1 MDHHSLFI
9 FFACLFG
16 LLMTWG
22 VGANDLANVMS
33 TAIGSKAINANQAL
47 IIAFVFEFAGAFL
60 AGGNVTATLRNGI
73 IDPQMLAASSHLLI
87 YGMLAVLLAGT
98 TWMFLAS
105 SLGLPV
111 SITHTIVGSI
121 VGFGLVVVG
130 VHALNWQQIGA
141 IALSWVTSPI
151 IACAFAFILF
161 MTIQKLILRTDDP
174 LANAKRYVPIY
185 MFLVG
190 FVLSAITVLHGLSH
204 WNIHFPLMQS
214 FLIAMGAGFGLVVLG
229 FVIIRRYL
237 VEIPENPSSRF
248 EQVEKVFSVLML
260 FTACAMVFAH
270 GSNDVANA
278 VAPMTVIITVVAN
291 GGDVTQHAEMPIW
304 VLTLGCSG
312 VVIGFLTYGKRVVET
327 VGTGITALTPSRAF
341 AATLAAA
348 TTVVVA
354 TSSGIPVSATQTLV
368 GAVLGVGL
376 ARGIGA
382 LNLVVIR
389 NILMSWMITIPGG
402 CGVDDLLFLF
412 I

>member
-1 MDHHSLFI
+1 
-9 FFACLFG
+9 
-16 LLMTWG
+16 
-22 VGANDLANVMS
+22 
-33 TAIGSKAINANQAL
+33 
-47 IIAFVFEFAGAFL
+47 
-60 AGGNVTATLRNGI
+60 
-73 IDPQMLAASSHLLI
+73 
-87 YGMLAVLLAGT
+87 
-98 TWMFLAS
+98 
-105 SLGLPV
+105 
-111 SITHTIVGSI
+111 
-121 VGFGLVVVG
+121 
-130 VHALNWQQIGA
+130 
-141 IALSWVTSPI
+141 
-151 IACAFAFILF
+151 
-161 MTIQKLILRTDDP
+161 
-174 LANAKRYVPIY
+174 
-185 MFLVG
+185 
-190 FVLSAITVLHGLSH
+190 
-204 WNIHFPLMQS
+204 
-214 FLIAMGAGFGLVVLG
+214 MGAGFGLVVLG

-389 NILMSWMITIPGG
+389 NILMSWMITIPVGAVLTI
-402 CGVDDLLFLF
+402 CYFYLFKIAMPLLG
-412 I
+412 